1 MPGACQ
7 ANESVSSNRKT
18 TITILY
24 LKQERIDEMS
34 MNAEEK
40 KLEEALKRYNEQYAQ
55 KHPEWAEEQAAKARM
70 FDEDVAAEAVRAI
83 WTTLRFEPYEQANE
97 ISSDEYFFGWRILDD
112 NAFIMDVRDKL
123 LQDEDAAKRML
134 SEDIQIFCYGGPS
147 NYEEAQDIFVSNLM
161 KSRFVHFQITKKSD
175 GGFDAFAVFR
185 IPESSR
191 AVIIRLCK

>member
-1 MPGACQ
+1 MA
-7 ANESVSSNRKT
+7 
-18 TITILY
+18 
-24 LKQERIDEMS
+24 MS
-34 MNAEEK
+34 FEEK
-40 KLEEALKRYNEQYAQ
+40 KLEEALKRYDERYAK

-70 FDEDVAAEAVRAI
+70 FDEEVASEAVKAI

-97 ISSDEYFFGWRILDD
+97 ISSEEFLFGWRILDD
-112 NAFIMDVRDKL
+112 NMFIMDVMKKL
-123 LQDEDAAKRML
+123 MQDENAAKLIL
-134 SEDIQIFCYGGPS
+134 SEDIQIFNYGGPS

>member
-1 MPGACQ
+1 
-7 ANESVSSNRKT
+7 
-18 TITILY
+18 
-24 LKQERIDEMS
+24 MS
-34 MNAEEK
+34 MSFEEK
-40 KLEEALKRYNEQYAQ
+40 KLEEALKRYDEQYAQ

-70 FDEDVAAEAVRAI
+70 FDEAVASEAVNAI

-112 NAFIMDVRDKL
+112 NVFIMDVRDKL

-161 KSRFVHFQITKKSD
+161 KSKFIHFQITQNSD
-175 GGFDAFAVFR
+175 GGFDAYAVFR
-185 IPESSR
+185 IPENSR